1 MDNEY
6 IGSLKIIIQSKF
18 FIIFLGGIVVDIIT
32 GTLSAFINNNVYSKI
47 NKNGITRHIAIV
59 LFSVFASWV
68 FIILGHREYGQILA
82 LFYIASYGLSIIE
95 NLGKM
100 GVPIPSWLRDRLVL
114 LQSDTD
120 KGVYTNE
127 TKRIEK

>member
-1 MDNEY
+1 MNNEC
-6 IGSLKIIIQSKF
+6 IESLKIIIQSKF
-18 FIIFLGGIVVDIIT
+18 FIIFLGCIVVDIVT

-59 LFSVFASWV
+59 LFSVFTSWV

-82 LFYIASYGLSIIE
+82 LFYIASYGISIIE

-100 GVPIPSWLRDRLVL
+100 GVPIPSWLKDRLVL

-120 KGVYTNE
+120 KGVYTDE